1 MKDCARIAL
10 NRHKNIAGNFLRS
23 LTVIEDVDCA
33 NDGRRVVVI
42 DSSRDIAGEEVIIL
56 EEGIVLCWR

>member
-1 MKDCARIAL
+1 M
-10 NRHKNIAGNFLRS
+10 RS
-23 LTVIEDVDCA
+23 LIITEGVDCA

-56 EEGIVLCWR
+56 EEGIMMFWR